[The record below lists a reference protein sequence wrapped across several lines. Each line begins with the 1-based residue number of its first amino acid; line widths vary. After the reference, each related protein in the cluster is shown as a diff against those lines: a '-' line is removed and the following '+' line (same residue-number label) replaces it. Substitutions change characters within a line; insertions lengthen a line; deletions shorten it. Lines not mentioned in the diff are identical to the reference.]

1 MSKIDDLT
9 RLKHIRDA
17 VLTTIDFVKDRNRD
31 DLDNDQMLSLALVRL
46 IEIIGEAA
54 NNISLSCQN
63 NYPQIPWREMI
74 GMRNRI
80 VHAYFEVDLDVVW
93 QVIIDDLPKLLRW
106 VNQAI
111 QDLE

>member
-17 VLTTIDFVKDRNRD
+17 VMITIDFIKGRNRD

-80 VHAYFEVDLDVVW
+80 IHAYFEVDLDIVW
-93 QVIIDDLPKLLRW
+93 QVIIDDLPKLLQW